1 MQLKGITD
9 EDFVNYKYPSMYIC
23 TNVCDFKCDR
33 ENGANCCQ
41 NSSLSNQASVCVA
54 DELIVER
61 YIGNPITKAVVIA
74 GLEPFD
80 QHDEVLAFIKKLRV
94 DYHCDDAII
103 IYTGYYKN
111 EILSQISELQQF
123 KNIIIKYGRYIPN
136 HKRHFDEVLG
146 VYLASDN
153 QYAEYIS

>member
-1 MQLKGITD
+1 MQFKGITD
-9 EDFVNYKYPSMYIC
+9 EDFVNYKHPSMYIC

-33 ENGANCCQ
+33 ENGGSCCQ
-41 NSSLSNQASVCVA
+41 NSSLANQDPVCVA
-54 DELIVER
+54 DELIIER

-80 QHDEVLAFIKKLRV
+80 QYNEVLAFIKKLRV
-94 DYHCDDAII
+94 DYHCDDTII

-111 EILSQISELQQF
+111 EILPQIMELQQF
-123 KNIIIKYGRYIPN
+123 QNIIIKYGRYVPN
-136 HKRHFDEVLG
+136 QKRHFDEILG